1 MTPKSEAYRSGYETA
16 LSFHSW
22 EEDLTVAY
30 RQFKS
35 IRSYDWLMGFRL
47 FIWVHKLGQRPER
60 RVSCE

>member
-1 MTPKSEAYRSGYETA
+1 MTLRTVQYRNGYETA
-16 LSFHSW
+16 ISFHSW

-47 FIWVHKLGQRPER
+47 FIWVHKY
-60 RVSCE
+60 V